1 MKLHKR
7 AVAIGSVA
15 AVLTLGTAGIVAAAG
30 VQGNGPA
37 SALSGLVS
45 DGTLTQAQADKVA
58 EALKQENPNLAI
70 GFAAVFACSMTW
82 SHR

>member
-15 AVLTLGTAGIVAAAG
+15 AVLTLGTAGLVAAAG

-45 DGTLTQAQADKVA
+45 DRTLT
-58 EALKQENPNLAI
+58 
-70 GFAAVFACSMTW
+70 
-82 SHR
+82 